1 VTKAQFEAAWGGCW
15 TESGREVLV
24 ALPYSAEMLCELRRV
39 MFTQLKAMEC
49 ANPGFNLRLALYDK
63 PYTNDM
69 NAAHTKKSVRES
81 AFFAA
86 FFFLFVKADHLLS
99 QALDKHSDV
108 CCRAAACWRRCATR
122 CWRSTL
128 PLNTSLSSGWTRMSC
143 STRLTWSRSCT
154 LLTRAACR
162 RRWF

>member
-1 VTKAQFEAAWGGCW
+1 MPQEPPGPGARSAGTQRLVEIGGCEDSPPLVTKAQFEAAWGGCW

-81 AFFAA
+81 APF
-86 FFFLFVKADHLLS
+86 S
-99 QALDKHSDV
+99 PS
-108 CCRAAACWRRCATR
+108 
-122 CWRSTL
+122 
-128 PLNTSLSSGWTRMSC
+128 
-143 STRLTWSRSCT
+143 
-154 LLTRAACR
+154 
-162 RRWF
+162 